1 MALSLVSPCRCL
13 AQSEGARARTYEI
26 SVWRHQDG
34 LPLGSGPL
42 IAAVPEALLSA
53 LSRLP
58 EPAAL
63 SAADWLLL
71 LHPVLMIL
79 FVYPVVGATI
89 RLGILVRERRL
100 EINPIAATVPV
111 EHVDHGRWV
120 TTGTMVAVLL
130 ALGANLVHNGAP
142 PGMAPLLLPVAVA
155 LGGCLA
161 LWRVRRPIARAAGA
175 LLSWGALVLLVVQP
189 PLWFR
194 GRSPWEWLWGN
205 HAISGVLLTGLLLF
219 AMAAAPEIRS
229 RPAWRRLH
237 TGAAFLT
244 ALLLAV
250 QAISGSRDLLTL
262 R

>member
-1 MALSLVSPCRCL
+1 MNDLLPEALALALARSLEPSALSLV
-13 AQSEGARARTYEI
+13 
-26 SVWRHQDG
+26 
-34 LPLGSGPL
+34 
-42 IAAVPEALLSA
+42 
-53 LSRLP
+53 
-58 EPAAL
+58 
-63 SAADWLLL
+63 DWLQL

-120 TTGTMVAVLL
+120 TTGCVVAVLL
-130 ALGANLVHNGAP
+130 ALGANLARNGATNS
-142 PGMAPLLLPVAVA
+142 AATLLLPAVVA
-155 LGGCLA
+155 LTGCLA
-161 LWRVRRPIARAAGA
+161 LWRARLPATRAAGA
-175 LLSWGALVLLVVQP
+175 LLSWGALVLLVAQP

-194 GRSPWEWLWGN
+194 GLTPWGRIWGN
-205 HAISGVLLTGLLLF
+205 HAISGMLLMGLLLF

-237 TGAAFLT
+237 IGAAFLT

-250 QAISGSRDLLTL
+250 QAISGSRDLFLL
-262 R
+262 P

>member
-1 MALSLVSPCRCL
+1 MTAS
-13 AQSEGARARTYEI
+13 
-26 SVWRHQDG
+26 
-34 LPLGSGPL
+34 
-42 IAAVPEALLSA
+42 VPEALLSV
-53 LSRLP
+53 LSRFD
-58 EPAAL
+58 EPMAL

-100 EINPIAATVPV
+100 EINPIAVTVPV

-120 TTGTMVAVLL
+120 TTGTVVAVVL
-130 ALGANLVHNGAP
+130 ALVANLVRNGAAD
-142 PGMAPLLLPVAVA
+142 GTAPLLLPVAAA

-161 LWRVRRPIARAAGA
+161 LWRLRRPVPRAAA
-175 LLSWGALVLLVVQP
+175 AFLSWGALALLVAQP
-189 PLWFR
+189 LLWFR
-194 GRSPWEWLWGN
+194 GVSPWERLWGN

-229 RPAWRRLH
+229 RAAWRRLH
-237 TGAAFLT
+237 TAAAFLT

>member
-1 MALSLVSPCRCL
+1 MTPVHITRFTAPVALTP
-13 AQSEGARARTYEI
+13 I
-26 SVWRHQDG
+26 
-34 LPLGSGPL
+34 
-42 IAAVPEALLSA
+42 
-53 LSRLP
+53 
-58 EPAAL
+58 
-63 SAADWLLL
+63 DWLQL

-100 EINPIAATVPV
+100 EINPIAATVPM

-120 TTGTMVAVLL
+120 TTGTVVAVLL
-130 ALGANLVHNGAP
+130 ALAANLARNGVVA
-142 PGMAPLLLPVAVA
+142 GTAPLLLPAAVA

-161 LWRVRRPIARAAGA
+161 LWRARRPATRATGA
-175 LLSWGALVLLVVQP
+175 LLSWGALALLVAQP

-194 GRSPWEWLWGN
+194 GTPPWERIWGS
-205 HAISGVLLTGLLLF
+205 HAISGVLLSGLLLF

-229 RPAWRRLH
+229 RPAWRRIH

-250 QAISGSRDLLTL
+250 QAISGGRDLLTL

>member
-1 MALSLVSPCRCL
+1 MIV
-13 AQSEGARARTYEI
+13 
-26 SVWRHQDG
+26 
-34 LPLGSGPL
+34 
-42 IAAVPEALLSA
+42 AVPEALFAA
-53 LSRLP
+53 LFPVHL
-58 EPAAL
+58 PAAL
-63 SAADWLLL
+63 SPVDWLLL

-130 ALGANLVHNGAP
+130 ALAANLVRNGAAVDP
-142 PGMAPLLLPVAVA
+142 RPYLLPAAGA

-161 LWRVRRPIARAAGA
+161 LWRVRLPAARATGA
-175 LLSWGALVLLVVQP
+175 LLSWGALALLVAQP
-189 PLWFR
+189 PLRFR
-194 GRSPWEWLWGN
+194 GVSPWERLWGN
-205 HAISGVLLTGLLLF
+205 HALSGVLLTGLLLF
-219 AMAAAPEIRS
+219 AMAAAPEIRV

>member
-1 MALSLVSPCRCL
+1 M
-13 AQSEGARARTYEI
+13 TT
-26 SVWRHQDG
+26 
-34 LPLGSGPL
+34 
-42 IAAVPEALLSA
+42 AVPETLLSA
-53 LSRLP
+53 LIRVR
-58 EPAAL
+58 EPWDLTPAE
-63 SAADWLLL
+63 WLLL

-100 EINPIAATVPV
+100 EINPIAPTVPV

-120 TTGTMVAVLL
+120 TTGTVVAVLL
-130 ALGANLVHNGAP
+130 ALAANLARNGAAGDP
-142 PGMAPLLLPVAVA
+142 RPLLLPAAVA

-161 LWRVRRPIARAAGA
+161 LWRLHRPAARATGA
-175 LLSWGALVLLVVQP
+175 LLSWGAVALLVAQP

-194 GRSPWEWLWGN
+194 GRSPWERLWGN
-205 HAISGVLLTGLLLF
+205 HALSGVMLTGLLLF
-219 AMAAAPEIRS
+219 AMAAAPEIRC
-229 RPAWRRLH
+229 RPAWRLLH
-237 TGAAFLT
+237 TSAAFLT

>member
-1 MALSLVSPCRCL
+1 MTVAVS
-13 AQSEGARARTYEI
+13 
-26 SVWRHQDG
+26 
-34 LPLGSGPL
+34 
-42 IAAVPEALLSA
+42 EALF
-53 LSRLP
+53 RVHH
-58 EPAAL
+58 PAAL
-63 SAADWLLL
+63 SPADWLLL

-89 RLGILVRERRL
+89 RLGILARERRL
-100 EINPIAATVPV
+100 ELNPIAATVPV

-130 ALGANLVHNGAP
+130 ALAANLARNGTAVDP
-142 PGMAPLLLPVAVA
+142 RSYLLFAAVA

-161 LWRVRRPIARAAGA
+161 LWRVRLPAARATSA
-175 LLSWGALVLLVVQP
+175 LLSWGALALLVAQP

-194 GRSPWEWLWGN
+194 GVSPWERVWGN
-205 HAISGVLLTGLLLF
+205 HALSGVLLTGLLLF
-219 AMAAAPEIRS
+219 AMAAAPEIRVRS
-229 RPAWRRLH
+229 AWRRLH
-237 TGAAFLT
+237 TAAAFLT

>member
-1 MALSLVSPCRCL
+1 MTTALPAALLTTLARAIEPVALSL
-13 AQSEGARARTYEI
+13 
-26 SVWRHQDG
+26 
-34 LPLGSGPL
+34 
-42 IAAVPEALLSA
+42 
-53 LSRLP
+53 
-58 EPAAL
+58 
-63 SAADWLLL
+63 ADWLQL

-120 TTGTMVAVLL
+120 TTGTVVAVLL
-130 ALGANLVHNGAP
+130 ALAANLARNGAA
-142 PGMAPLLLPVAVA
+142 GDSLPLLLPGAAA

-161 LWRVRRPIARAAGA
+161 LWRVRRPAARAAGV
-175 LLSWGALVLLVVQP
+175 LLSWGALALLVVQP

-194 GRSPWEWLWGN
+194 GMNPWERIWGN

-229 RPAWRRLH
+229 HPAWRRLH